1 MTGKCPSCKS
11 EPNILVQ
18 PLRAR
23 DETAQRTV
31 PVLQFV
37 CDQCLTILG
46 VALDPEWQAQVVA
59 SQLRSV
65 GSGAHH

>member
-1 MTGKCPSCKS
+1 MNGKCPACGSI
-11 EPNILVQ
+11 PNVLVLS
-18 PLRAR
+18 LRAR

-31 PVLQFV
+31 PVLQFI
-37 CDQCLTILG
+37 CDRCSTILG

-65 GSGAHH
+65 SSGTTH